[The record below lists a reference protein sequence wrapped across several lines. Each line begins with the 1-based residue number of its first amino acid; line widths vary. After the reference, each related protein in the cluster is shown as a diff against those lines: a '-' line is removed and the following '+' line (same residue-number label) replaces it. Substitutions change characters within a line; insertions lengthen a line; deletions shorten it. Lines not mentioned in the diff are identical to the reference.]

1 MFSVRSV
8 PTSEFDPELWFDRI
22 ATVKRDRNLSMKEV
36 IVRISFAATIC
47 TLFVMASFCSGYAQN
62 RFHPGTVVTPD
73 AHNCYPYEGRW
84 SDRIDRALAG
94 GTPAAIEQDLFW
106 YRPDPSRSGRSVV
119 AHGLP
124 VDGSE
129 PSMEHYFFERV
140 RPLVED
146 ALRNPDHSH
155 WPIITLNLDIKTE
168 EPEHLRAIRELLT
181 KYQTW
186 LTTTTRTSDASR
198 VEKLMA
204 GPILVLNGPSDAQ
217 QKIFYDEIPVGGKL
231 LTFGAVHTDVH
242 DLAAP
247 ATHIET
253 ENATNYR
260 RWWNNSWT
268 VIESEGQPHAMV
280 WTPEKN
286 ARLKSFVAQAHA
298 RGLWIRFYTL
308 DGANKTEQDANGWFG
323 GYNFPS
329 LEAARLRWI
338 DCIRNGVDYLA
349 SDQYELVSALVRK
362 MEVASP
368 RKQ

>member
-1 MFSVRSV
+1 VRSY
-8 PTSEFDPELWFDRI
+8 
-22 ATVKRDRNLSMKEV
+22 
-36 IVRISFAATIC
+36 FAAMIC
-47 TLFVMASFCSGYAQN
+47 TLFVTASFCSGNAQGQL
-62 RFHPGTVVTPD
+62 RPGTVVTPD

-84 SDRIDRALAG
+84 TDRIDRALVG

-106 YRPDPSRSGRSVV
+106 YRPDPSRPGRSVV
-119 AHGLP
+119 AHGMP
-124 VDGSE
+124 VNGSE
-129 PSMEHYFFERV
+129 PGMEHYFFERV

-168 EPEHLRAIRELLT
+168 EPEHLKSIRELLT

-186 LTTTTRTSDASR
+186 LTTTTRTSDASN
-198 VEKLMA
+198 VEGLTV

-217 QKIFYDEIPVGGKL
+217 QKVFYDEVPEGGKL

-242 DLAAP
+242 DLAVP
-247 ATHIET
+247 ANKIET

-268 VIESEGQPHAMV
+268 VIEPEGQPHATA

-308 DGANKTEQDANGWFG
+308 DGATKTEQNANGWFG

-329 LEAARLRWI
+329 LDAARLRWI
-338 DCIRNGVDYLA
+338 DCIRDGVDYLA
-349 SDQYELVSALVRK
+349 SDQYELVSGSVRK
-362 MEVASP
+362 MASAGLP
-368 RKQ
+368 MR

>member
-1 MFSVRSV
+1 MRSY
-8 PTSEFDPELWFDRI
+8 
-22 ATVKRDRNLSMKEV
+22 
-36 IVRISFAATIC
+36 FAAMIC
-47 TLFVMASFCSGYAQN
+47 TLFVTAGFCPGYAQDQL
-62 RFHPGTVVTPD
+62 RPGTVVTPD

-106 YRPDPSRSGRSVV
+106 YRPDASRPGRSVV

-124 VDGSE
+124 VNGSE
-129 PSMEHYFFERV
+129 PGMEQYFFERV

-146 ALRNPDHSH
+146 ALRNPDHSR

-181 KYQTW
+181 KYQAW
-186 LTTTTRTSDASR
+186 LTTTTRTSDVSH
-198 VEKLMA
+198 VEKLTA

-217 QKIFYDEIPVGGKL
+217 QNVFYDEIPVGGKL

-247 ATHIET
+247 ANKIET

-268 VIESEGQPHAMV
+268 VIEPEGQPHAMV

-286 ARLKSFVAQAHA
+286 VRLKLFVAQAHA

-308 DGANKTEQDANGWFG
+308 DGATKTEQSANGWFG

-329 LEAARLRWI
+329 LDTARRRWI
-338 DCIRNGVDYLA
+338 DCIRDGVDYLA

-362 MEVASP
+362 MASAGLP
-368 RKQ
+368 MR

>member
-1 MFSVRSV
+1 
-8 PTSEFDPELWFDRI
+8 
-22 ATVKRDRNLSMKEV
+22 MKAF
-36 IVRISFAATIC
+36 FAAIVSTALV
-47 TLFVMASFCSGYAQN
+47 TASFCSGYAQS
-62 RFHPGTVVTPD
+62 RLRPGTLVTPD

-94 GTPAAIEQDLFW
+94 GVPVAIEQDLFW
-106 YRPDPSRSGRSVV
+106 YRPDAARPGRSVV
-119 AHGLP
+119 AHGRP
-124 VDGSE
+124 VNGNE
-129 PSMEHYFFERV
+129 PGMEQYFFERV

-146 ALRNPDHSH
+146 ALRNSDHSH

-181 KYQTW
+181 KYQAW
-186 LTTTTRTSDASR
+186 LTTATRSADASN
-198 VEKLMA
+198 VEELKV

-217 QKIFYDEIPVGGKL
+217 QKVFYDEVPVGGKL

-247 ATHIET
+247 SSKIEM

-268 VIESEGQPHAMV
+268 VIEPEGQPHVTA
-280 WTPEKN
+280 WTAEKN

-308 DGANKTEQDANGWFG
+308 DGASKAEQDANGWFE

-329 LEAARLRWI
+329 LDDARLRWI
-338 DCIRNGVDYLA
+338 DCIRDGVDYLA
-349 SDQYELVSALVRK
+349 SDQYELVSALARK
-362 MEVASP
+362 LAP
-368 RKQ
+368 IDPPTQQR